1 MVLIFT
7 GCDIYGG
14 KLIVSLLY
22 LLSADFAFSVVKKSK
37 KFQKR
42 AKMQK
47 IMMYHTKN
55 KGKTT
60 FIPAK
65 S

>member
-22 LLSADFAFSVVKKSK
+22 LLSADFAFSVVKKIKKISK
-37 KFQKR
+37 KGEN
-42 AKMQK
+42 AK